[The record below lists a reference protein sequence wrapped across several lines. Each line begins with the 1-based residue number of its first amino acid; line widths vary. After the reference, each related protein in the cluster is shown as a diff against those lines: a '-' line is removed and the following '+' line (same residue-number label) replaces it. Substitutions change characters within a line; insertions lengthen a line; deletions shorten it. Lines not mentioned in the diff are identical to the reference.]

1 MSPRTPD
8 QFHEIRETTK
18 QKIVDAALEL
28 FAEAGFHTTSISQIA
43 SKAGISK
50 GLMYNYFESKEELL
64 KEIVFE
70 GIEYITQSFDPNH
83 DGILTKEE
91 LLLFIDESF
100 EQIKIHR
107 NYWKLYFSIMM
118 QAPIMTLFGEELMS
132 KLGSYFLMISAYF
145 QEQKYEDPVAEMR
158 FFSAML
164 DGIAMNYVMDPEEFP
179 LDAIK
184 QRIIKMY
191 S

>member
-18 QKIVDAALEL
+18 QKIVDTALEL

-50 GLMYNYFESKEELL
+50 GLMYNYFESKEQLL
-64 KEIVFE
+64 KEIVFD
-70 GIEYITQSFDPNH
+70 GIEKLTESFDPNH

-91 LLLFIDESF
+91 LLHFINESF
-100 EQIKIHR
+100 IQVQKHR
-107 NYWKLYFSIMM
+107 NYWKLYFSIIL
-118 QAPIMTLFGEELMS
+118 QAPVMKLFGDELMN
-132 KLGSYFLMISAYF
+132 KLSSYFQMVSIYF
-145 QEQKYEDPVAEMR
+145 QEQNYNDPVAEMR

-164 DGIAMNYVMDPEEFP
+164 DGIAMNYIMDPEGFP
-179 LDAIK
+179 LETIK

>member
-8 QFHEIRETTK
+8 LFHEIRETTK

>member
-50 GLMYNYFESKEELL
+50 GLMYNYVESKEELL

>member
-43 SKAGISK
+43 RKAGISK

-70 GIEYITQSFDPNH
+70 GIEYITKSFDPNH
-83 DGILTKEE
+83 DGILTKDE

-164 DGIAMNYVMDPEEFP
+164 DGIAMNYVMDPEGFP
-179 LDAIK
+179 LDLVK

>member
-28 FAEAGFHTTSISQIA
+28 FAEAGFHTTSISQIVR
-43 SKAGISK
+43 KAGISK

-83 DGILTKEE
+83 DGILTKDE

-118 QAPIMTLFGEELMS
+118 QAPIMSLFGEELMS

>member
-8 QFHEIRETTK
+8 LFHEIRETTK

-43 SKAGISK
+43 RKAGISK

>member
-8 QFHEIRETTK
+8 QFHEIRDTTK

-83 DGILTKEE
+83 DGILTKDE

>member
-83 DGILTKEE
+83 DGILTKDE

>member
-43 SKAGISK
+43 RKAGISK

-83 DGILTKEE
+83 DGILTKDE